1 MDYSQLESLRKG
13 HPAWRLL
20 AADNAVL
27 VASFLHRT
35 FIAPNV
41 RTCPEPELVSKL
53 DDYLYHLNRDGRGTA
68 YSREAGDY
76 LDDWASDRCGWLRK
90 YYTADADEPVYDLA
104 PAAELA
110 LTWLAGL
117 GVRSFIGTQSRLM
130 TILQILRQLAHATE
144 TDAEIRLHE
153 LERQRAE
160 IDAEIARVREG
171 RIDILDPSSVRD
183 RFQEVVAGAKS
194 LLSDF
199 RAVEQSFRDLDR
211 DVRERIATWDGG
223 KGALLEDVFG
233 ARDAITDSDQ
243 GRSFTGFWDLL
254 MSEARQEELEALLA
268 KVLALDAVRELKPDR
283 RIGRVHYDWIAAGE
297 STQATVARLSSELRR
312 YLDDKVWLENRR
324 IMQILR
330 DIEHNALAVR
340 AAPPGDGFAEI
351 DDLSPHVNLV
361 ADRPLY
367 AVPLKPE
374 IDDSVDVASGDE
386 VSADALFDRV
396 NVDKTRLAANV
407 WTALCRKDQVS
418 LSEVVASFPLEQ
430 GLAELV
436 TYLSVAAD
444 TEDAVI
450 DDTSRQAIDWT
461 DEDGN
466 RRQAT
471 LPLVIF
477 TRNGSSR
484 DAMAPGG
491 AS

>member
-53 DDYLYHLNRDGRGTA
+53 DDYLYHLNREGGRGA
-68 YSREAGDY
+68 FNRDAGDY

-117 GVRSFIGTQSRLM
+117 GARSFIGTQSRLM
-130 TILQILRQLAHATE
+130 TILQILRQLVHATE
-144 TDAEIRLHE
+144 TDAEARLLE
-153 LERQRAE
+153 LKRQRAE
-160 IDAEIARVREG
+160 IDAEIARVSEG
-171 RIDILDPSSVRD
+171 RIDIPDPSSVRD

-194 LLSDF
+194 LLADF

-254 MSEARQEELEALLA
+254 MSEARQEELETLLA
-268 KVLALDAVRELKPDR
+268 KVLALDAVRVLKPDR

-330 DIEHNALAVR
+330 DIEHNALVLR

-351 DDLSPHVNLV
+351 DDLAPHVNLV
-361 ADRPLY
+361 ADRPLFS
-367 AVPLKPE
+367 VPLKPE
-374 IDDSVDVASGDE
+374 IDDSLEVASGDDI
-386 VSADALFDRV
+386 SADALFDRV
-396 NVDKTRLAANV
+396 HVDKARLAANV
-407 WTALCRKDQVS
+407 WTALRRKDQVS
-418 LSEVVASFPLEQ
+418 LSEIVTAFPLEQ

-450 DDTSRQAIDWT
+450 DDTSRQTIDWT

-477 TRNGSSR
+477 TRGGSSR
-484 DAMAPGG
+484 EATASGG

>member
-41 RTCPEPELVSKL
+41 RTCPEQELVSKL
-53 DDYLYHLNRDGRGTA
+53 DDYLYHLNRADIGA
-68 YSREAGDY
+68 AFPREAGDY

-90 YYTADADEPVYDLA
+90 YYTGDADVPVYDLA

-117 GVRSFIGTQSRLM
+117 GARSFIGTQSRLM
-130 TILQILRQLAHATE
+130 TILQILRQLVQATE
-144 TDAEIRLHE
+144 TDAEVRLRE
-153 LERQRAE
+153 LKRQRAE
-160 IDAEIARVREG
+160 MDAEIARVSEG
-171 RIDILDPSSVRD
+171 RIDILEPSSVRD
-183 RFQEVVAGAKS
+183 RFQEVVATAKS
-194 LLSDF
+194 LLADF

-223 KGALLEDVFG
+223 KGALLDDVFG
-233 ARDAITDSDQ
+233 ARDAITESDQ

-254 MSEARQEELEALLA
+254 MSEARQEELETLLA

-330 DIEHNALAVR
+330 DIEQNALVLR
-340 AAPPGDGFAEI
+340 VVPPSGGFAEI
-351 DDLSPHVNLV
+351 DDLAPHVNLV

-367 AVPLKPE
+367 SVPLKPE
-374 IDDSVDVASGDE
+374 IDDSLEVASGDE

-396 NVDKTRLAANV
+396 HVDKARLAENV
-407 WTALCRKDQVS
+407 WTALRRKDQVS

-444 TEDAVI
+444 NEDAVI
-450 DDTSRQAIDWT
+450 DDTSRQTIGWT
-461 DEDGN
+461 DLDGN

-477 TRNGSSR
+477 TRSGSSR
-484 DAMAPGG
+484 EATASGG
-491 AS
+491 AP